1 MKVFVANFRI
11 ICQKNW
17 IFQSERRGGSRSE
30 GMKEIFHSTL
40 STRMGAALIAK
51 KGSVIIKPQ
60 TTFSNNL
67 IHKLVSIKKFY
78 EKILAIF
85 WEKRKIETSRR
96 GEEMEKGKNKYG
108 CRNASEKSC
117 ERKMCA
123 SGGEK
128 EGKGKLC
135 VALSRFPC
143 GFAKVLRLLL
153 CVCAWEFIRWIICF
167 SYEKKKKIFFCLRW
181 NA

>member
-1 MKVFVANFRI
+1 
-11 ICQKNW
+11 
-17 IFQSERRGGSRSE
+17 
-30 GMKEIFHSTL
+30 
-40 STRMGAALIAK
+40 
-51 KGSVIIKPQ
+51 
-60 TTFSNNL
+60 
-67 IHKLVSIKKFY
+67 
-78 EKILAIF
+78 
-85 WEKRKIETSRR
+85 
-96 GEEMEKGKNKYG
+96 MEKGKNKYG

-153 CVCAWEFIRWIICF
+153 CVCVRGSSFDELYVSRTRRKRKF
-167 SYEKKKKIFFCLRW
+167 SSVLDEMRKEIMARFQLDVFRFEQFACKR
-181 NA
+181 